1 MASILLTIVTPEK
14 QLLAEEVTAVNIPTT
29 EGEIGVL
36 PGHVPLYVQMKSGEL
51 MYKKDGVETYYA
63 IHGGFVEVEPDQVR
77 ILAHDAVR
85 AEDLDEA
92 VIEEARRKAQE
103 AMDAKISEE
112 EFVAAEAAMRRALL
126 ELRVASRRKRS

>member
-14 QLLAEEVTAVNIPTT
+14 QLLSEEVSAVNIPTT
-29 EGEIGVL
+29 VGEIGVL
-36 PGHVPLYVQMKSGEL
+36 PGHVPLYAQIKSGEL
-51 MYKKDGVETYYA
+51 MYKKDGVTNYYV

-77 ILAHDAVR
+77 ILTHDAVR

-92 VIEEARRKAQE
+92 VIEEARRKAQQVME
-103 AMDAKISEE
+103 AKVSEE

-126 ELRVASRRKRS
+126 ELRVASRRKR